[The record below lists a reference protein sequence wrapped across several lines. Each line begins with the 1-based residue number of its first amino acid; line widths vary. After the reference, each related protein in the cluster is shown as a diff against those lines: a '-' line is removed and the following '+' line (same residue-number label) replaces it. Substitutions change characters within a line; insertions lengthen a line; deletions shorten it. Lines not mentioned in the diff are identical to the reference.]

1 MVPCEPPNRMDKQ
14 TECFSS
20 SLFFMVSLMIQDVAI
35 LISVLI
41 THYQKNISMQ
51 VLWIWRWTV
60 ALEKFWDR
68 SSIILYFWQSL
79 APGAFRIEMGSVPK
93 DQVWIPGV
101 GKPVVI
107 VEYKI
112 CLLKHK
118 TTHRNTL
125 SHKRYC
131 YIELANKFIWVFCN
145 IFMEKLNWT
154 FWPTQYTSHEEMVL
168 GSNRY
173 IQWPWIKNFSGN
185 SFCKS

>member
-1 MVPCEPPNRMDKQ
+1 MLFQFPILYGISHDSRCGHSHFCFNNSLSEKYFHASPVDLKTDGSTWEVLRQKQ
-14 TECFSS
+14 
-20 SLFFMVSLMIQDVAI
+20 
-35 LISVLI
+35 
-41 THYQKNISMQ
+41 Y
-51 VLWIWRWTV
+51 
-60 ALEKFWDR
+60 
-68 SSIILYFWQSL
+68 ILYFWQSL
-79 APGAFRIEMGSVPK
+79 ASGAFRIEMGSVPK

-125 SHKRYC
+125 WHKRYC

-145 IFMEKLNWT
+145 IFMEKLNWI

-168 GSNRY
+168 GSNRC

-185 SFCKS
+185 SFCES